1 MHSPLMKKTEGKMS
15 SVNLLIMG
23 LLLDR
28 SQSAY
33 DIAQVVESQIVGRLV
48 KISTP
53 AIYKNIKQL
62 HKAEYLEVEK
72 VRSGEMPEKKI
83 YTVTESGQAYFL
95 ALMEYF
101 SSEFSNI
108 YFDFN
113 TFLINLDKVNK
124 DQGLK
129 MLEELR
135 DQFYEMK
142 SWIVRHEQEARLKN
156 IFFAG
161 RAIIKQYRMMA
172 YTLIAWVEE
181 VIEEYRLAEDLGKY
195 HF

>member
-1 MHSPLMKKTEGKMS
+1 LDIAPEKQHEGKMS

-23 LLLDR
+23 LLMDR
-28 SQSAY
+28 PQSAY
-33 DIAQVVESQIVGRLV
+33 DIAQIVETQVVGRLV

-62 HKAEYLEVEK
+62 HKAGYLEVEK

-83 YTVTESGQAYFL
+83 YTVTEGGQRYFL
-95 ALMEYF
+95 TLMEFF
-101 SSEFSNI
+101 SGHFTNF

-113 TFLINLDKVNK
+113 TFLINLEKV
-124 DQGLK
+124 DRVSGLK
-129 MLEELR
+129 MLEGLR

-142 SWIVRHEQEARLKN
+142 AWIVRHEQEARAKN

-172 YTLIAWVEE
+172 YTLIAWIEE
-181 VIEEYRLAEDLGKY
+181 VIEEYRLTEDLGKY
-195 HF
+195 QF